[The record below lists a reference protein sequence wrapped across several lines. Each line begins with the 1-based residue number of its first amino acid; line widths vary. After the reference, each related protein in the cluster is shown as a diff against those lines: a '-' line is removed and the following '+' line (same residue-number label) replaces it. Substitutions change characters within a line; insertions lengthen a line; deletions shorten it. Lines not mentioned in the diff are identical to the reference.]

1 MLLFALFY
9 NRLLTEEPTKSD
21 FFTTQSENTKPA
33 EIGCFQFEYDLSHR
47 NTGERLGNKILK
59 ILI

>member
-1 MLLFALFY
+1 MQLLGLFY

-33 EIGCFQFEYDLSHR
+33 EIGCFQFEF
-47 NTGERLGNKILK
+47 NTI
-59 ILI
+59 